1 MPLPPPL
8 RPDSRIAL
16 VAPASPPRSPD
27 HLEAGVA
34 ALEARGLTV
43 EVPHLAPTGYLAA
56 SDEERAAALNALLAR
71 DDLDAL
77 VCVRGGYGVLRLL
90 DRLDYAV
97 ARRHPKLIVGY
108 SDITALH
115 LALFAHAGL
124 PGLSGPMAAPD
135 WPRLAESDAGRA
147 AEAQFWAL
155 AGGTVPVDIVGPGSE
170 PLVPMQPGD
179 TTGTLLGGNLSLV
192 AALLGTP
199 YLPDLTG
206 AILFVEDIG
215 EAPYRIDG
223 LLARLRLAGLLDQ
236 LGGLVF
242 GAFTSTTPPSGQP
255 ASFTVDEVLEH
266 YAASLAIP
274 VARGLVYGH
283 FPVKSTLPVGVRARL
298 TVTGTTASLTVLDPV
313 VAGSQ
318 VAAGS

>member
-8 RPDSRIAL
+8 YPTGRIAL
-16 VAPASPPRSPD
+16 AAPASPPRSPD
-27 HLEAGVA
+27 DLRAGIR
-34 ALEARGLTV
+34 ALDARGLTV
-43 EVPHLAPTGYLAA
+43 EPPRLEPTGYLAA
-56 SDEERAAALNALLAR
+56 GDDARTAAFNALLAR

-90 DRLDYAV
+90 DRLDYDA
-97 ARRHPKLIVGY
+97 ARQHPKLVVGY

-115 LALFAHAGL
+115 LALYAKAGV
-124 PGLSGPMAAPD
+124 PGLSGPMATPD
-135 WPRLAESDAGRA
+135 WPRFAESDAGHV

-155 AGGTVPVDIVGPGSE
+155 AGGAAPVEIVGPAGE
-170 PLVPMQPGD
+170 TLVPMRPGIAE
-179 TTGTLLGGNLSLV
+179 GVLLGGNLSLV

-206 AILFVEDIG
+206 AILFVEEIG

-223 LLARLRLAGLLDQ
+223 LLARLRLAGVLDR

-242 GAFTSTTPPSGQP
+242 GAFTGGTPPSGQP
-255 ASFTVDEVLEH
+255 TSFSTDEVLDH
-266 YAASLAIP
+266 YAERLTIP
-274 VARGLVYGH
+274 VAKGLVYGH

-298 TVTGTTASLTVLDPV
+298 DVTDTTASLTVLDPV
-313 VAGSQ
+313 VQGGTS
-318 VAAGS
+318 

>member
-16 VAPASPPRSPD
+16 VAPASPPRSPVD
-27 HLEAGVA
+27 LAAGVA
-34 ALEARGLTV
+34 ALEERGLTV
-43 EVPHLAPTGYLAA
+43 EAPHLAPKGYLAA
-56 SDEERAAALNALLAR
+56 SDGDRVSALNALLAR

-77 VCVRGGYGVLRLL
+77 LCVRGGYGVLRLL
-90 DRLDYAV
+90 DRVDYAA
-97 ARRHPKLIVGY
+97 ARRHPKLVIGY

-135 WPRLAESDAGRA
+135 WPRFAESDVGRA
-147 AEAQFWAL
+147 AEAQFWAV
-155 AGGTVPVDIVGPGSE
+155 AGGEAPIEIVGPGGE
-170 PLVPMQPGD
+170 ALVPVRPGEA
-179 TTGTLLGGNLSLV
+179 TGTLLGGNLSLV

-199 YLPDLTG
+199 YLPDLSG

-223 LLARLRLAGLLDQ
+223 LLARLRLAGVLDR

-242 GAFTSTTPPSGQP
+242 GAFTGATPPSGQP
-255 ASFTVDEVLEH
+255 SSFSVDEVLNH
-266 YAASLAIP
+266 YAQAVSIP

-298 TVTGTTASLTVLDPV
+298 AVTGGTASLTVLDPV
-313 VAGSQ
+313 TGPRL
-318 VAAGS
+318 